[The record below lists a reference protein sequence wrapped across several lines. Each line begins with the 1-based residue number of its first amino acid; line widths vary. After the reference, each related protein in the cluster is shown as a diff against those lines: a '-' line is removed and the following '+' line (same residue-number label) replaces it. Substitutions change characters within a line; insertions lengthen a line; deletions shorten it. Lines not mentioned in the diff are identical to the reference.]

1 MPESKKA
8 KIPQRTNTGNRT
20 GNRYTGGAP
29 RKWRRVRLLEVD
41 ASALDLVVNGLSIDD
56 ALRRIAAAAAADA
69 EAARTAL
76 APLLEVDAWDGGV
89 L

>member
-8 KIPQRTNTGNRT
+8 KIPQRTNSGNRT

-41 ASALDLVVNGLSIDD
+41 AAALDLVVNGLSIDD